1 MTRRDIHLG
10 GPVLSRIDRSSPLPA
25 WAQAAQHIRR
35 QIETGRYAGGERLPS
50 ESELAESFE
59 LSRLTVRQAMAKLAD
74 EGLVERKQGVGTFVT
89 PRKLAVQHDLS
100 LSSSWRERFEQEGH
114 ASSSAL
120 LESAQQASL
129 PAEMAGRVAAA
140 EAAGPFAFLKRVHH
154 VDDQPIGTTESWV
167 PGALAPGL
175 AGGSLDGESL
185 SATLQNRYG
194 LAAATVDSS
203 LETVLATAADAQLLD
218 TVADVPLFVVAAVSR
233 LKNNEL
239 LEISRT
245 VWVGGRVRFRFLQHA
260 QPATGDQPGD
270 AA

>member
-1 MTRRDIHLG
+1 MTRADIHPG

-59 LSRLTVRQAMAKLAD
+59 LSRLPVRQAMAKLAD

-120 LESAQQASL
+120 LESAQQATL
-129 PAEMAGRVAAA
+129 PAEMASRVAAA
-140 EAAGPFAFLKRVHH
+140 EAVGPFAFLKRVHH

-167 PGALAPGL
+167 PVALAPGL
-175 AGGSLDGESL
+175 ADGPLDGGSLSV
-185 SATLQNRYG
+185 TLQNKYG
-194 LAAATVDSS
+194 LAAATVESS

-233 LKNNEL
+233 LKNSEL

-245 VWVGGRVRFRFLQHA
+245 VWVGGRVRFRFLQHS
-260 QPATGDQPGD
+260 QPPTDDQPGD